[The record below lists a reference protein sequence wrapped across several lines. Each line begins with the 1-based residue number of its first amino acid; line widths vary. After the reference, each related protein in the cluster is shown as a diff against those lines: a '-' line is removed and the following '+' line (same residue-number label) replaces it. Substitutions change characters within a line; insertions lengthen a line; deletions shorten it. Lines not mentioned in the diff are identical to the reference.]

1 MSISVGA
8 TTPASTQ
15 PTSLRL
21 ATAVI
26 IGITLGQMGPIT
38 QPFQVGALVDGAG
51 VSTLQAGSLMAAQ
64 MASFSIALLIVA
76 RLAAMI
82 SLTAIGVGGAILSV
96 VAFAAMGRLE
106 HVGPLYVAAALS
118 GVGQGAIF
126 AAALAAGAKAP
137 NPERLYGTG
146 ATVAIIIAGLFMAAV
161 PYAREHISPRG
172 VFTALCIIV
181 FGLLIFLFGLGGR
194 TEGQKLTGSGQIPL
208 AGGLALAAV
217 LVLFGVGSGAAYTFA
232 ERIGTSIG
240 MSQERIGLV
249 FMLSTF
255 AGASGSAAAAYIGL
269 KWGRGKPLYATTALT
284 GLACFTLCVAGVP
297 WVFLLG
303 LLTFQI
309 FYTAAFPFQIGAAA
323 AIDRS
328 GRVAAFAGGIHF
340 LAWAI
345 GAQLGGVLAQE
356 ISYPAIGAFSL
367 LACLLATLAVPQI
380 IRSLDTPAR

>member
-1 MSISVGA
+1 MSA
-8 TTPASTQ
+8 TAPAASP
-15 PTSLRL
+15 PTSVRL

-64 MASFSIALLIVA
+64 MGAFSIALLIVA
-76 RLAAMI
+76 RLATLL
-82 SLTAIGVGGAILSV
+82 SLTAIGVGGAIVSIA
-96 VAFAAMGRLE
+96 AFAAMGRLE
-106 HVGPLYVAAALS
+106 ALGPLYIAAALS

-126 AAALAAGAKAP
+126 AAALAAGAKSP

-181 FGLLIFLFGLGGR
+181 FALMIFLSGLGGR
-194 TEGQKLTGSGQIPL
+194 SVAQQASARSSIPV

-232 ERIGTSIG
+232 ERIATSIG
-240 MSQERIGLV
+240 MTQERIGLV

-269 KWGRGKPLYATTALT
+269 RWGRGKPLYATTAAT
-284 GLACFTLCVAGVP
+284 GLACFTLCMAGTP
-297 WVFLLG
+297 WVFLVG
-303 LLTFQI
+303 LLAFQI
-309 FYTAAFPFQIGAAA
+309 AYTAAFPFQIGAAA
-323 AIDRS
+323 AIDPS
-328 GRVAAFAGGIHF
+328 GRVAAFGGGIHF

-345 GAQLGGVLAQE
+345 GAQVGGVLAQSV
-356 ISYPAIGAFSL
+356 SYPAIGAFSL
-367 LACLLATLAVPQI
+367 LMCLLAMLAVPQI
-380 IRSLDTPAR
+380 VKLSRSERTL